1 MTLLSKPADL
11 RSTGLQADKRGCCK
25 QNMLSVMSPGL
36 NLAPASVLLV
46 EDEILIRKNLA
57 DELREVNIRVIEA
70 ASAAEA
76 WDYLQTGNKPDLV
89 FSDVK
94 MPGPYDGLEL
104 VRRIQSQFPDLK
116 IIITSGNL
124 GPEQRPAGV
133 LFLPKPY
140 RIDHAVNTAQRF
152 LGLADG
158 AE

>member
-1 MTLLSKPADL
+1 MTPFSKPANF
-11 RSTGLQADKRGCCK
+11 RSTDLQAAQRGCFEK
-25 QNMLSVMSPGL
+25 NMLSVMSPGL
-36 NLAPASVLLV
+36 ESPPASVLLV

-76 WDYLQTGNKPDLV
+76 WDYLQSGHQPDLV

-140 RIDHAVNTAQRF
+140 RIEHAVNTAKRF
-152 LGLADG
+152 LGLSDG